1 MGKCIAVK
9 IFVVFKIK
17 LCTVNI
23 CLSVQMG
30 AYEKILQS
38 FEIYIEDLTRV
49 IIPYE
54 IY

>member
-9 IFVVFKIK
+9 IFVIFKIK
-17 LCTVNI
+17 LCTGNI

-30 AYEKILQS
+30 EYKKILQS
-38 FEIYIEDLTRV
+38 FEDYIEDLTRE
-49 IIPYE
+49 IISYE